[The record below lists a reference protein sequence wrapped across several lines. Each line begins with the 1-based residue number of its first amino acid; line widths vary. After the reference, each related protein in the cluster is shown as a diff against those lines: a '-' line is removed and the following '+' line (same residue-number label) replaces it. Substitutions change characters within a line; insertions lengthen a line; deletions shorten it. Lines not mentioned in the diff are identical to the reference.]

1 MNEAIRVL
9 CVDDHAFLVEGLR
22 ARFAIE
28 HDMEFV
34 GHLPNT
40 TELGDQV
47 ARSKADVVLLDIE
60 MPGPD
65 AFEAI
70 GDLRRRFPAV
80 RTILLSAHVRDQYID
95 RAYRAGAWGYLS
107 KGDSPDAVIDGIRR
121 VTRGELAFSPEVL
134 TRAAGSA
141 GQRPSGGRKGGERSR
156 LGLLTDREKTIL
168 RMIARG
174 LSRTRIA
181 RELCRSPMTI
191 DNHRKS
197 IMRKLGIHDRGEL
210 VRYAINEGL
219 D

>member
-1 MNEAIRVL
+1 MSATIRVL

-22 ARFAIE
+22 ARLAVE
-28 HDMEFV
+28 DDMEFV
-34 GHLPNT
+34 GHLPSAID
-40 TELGDQV
+40 LGERV
-47 ARSKADVVLLDIE
+47 AQSKADIVLLDIE

-70 GDLRRRFPAV
+70 GDLRRRFPEV
-80 RTILLSAHVRDQYID
+80 RTILLSAHIRDQYVD
-95 RAYRAGAWGYLS
+95 RAYRSGAWGYLS
-107 KGDSPDAVIDGIRR
+107 KGDSPDSVIDGIRR
-121 VTRGELAFSPEVL
+121 VTRGELAFSAEVL
-134 TRAAGSA
+134 TRAVGN
-141 GQRPSGGRKGGERSR
+141 GPKRREGGRKGADRSR
-156 LGLLTDREKTIL
+156 LGLLTDRERTIL

-181 RELCRSPMTI
+181 RELCRSPMTV

>member
-1 MNEAIRVL
+1 MTGSVRVL

-22 ARFAIE
+22 ARLAIE

-34 GHLPNT
+34 GHLLST
-40 TELGDQV
+40 SALGDHV
-47 ARSKADVVLLDIE
+47 AKSKADVVLLDIE
-60 MPGPD
+60 LPGPD

-70 GDLRRRFPAV
+70 GDLRRRFPQV

-107 KGDSPDAVIDGIRR
+107 KSDSPDSVIDGIRR
-121 VTRGELAFSPEVL
+121 VTRGELAFSAEVL
-134 TRAAGSA
+134 TRAAGGKARREPGS
-141 GQRPSGGRKGGERSR
+141 RKGAERSR
-156 LGLLTDREKTIL
+156 LGLLTERERTIL

-181 RELCRSPMTI
+181 SELCRSPMTI

-197 IMRKLGIHDRGEL
+197 IMRKLAIHDRGEL

>member
-1 MNEAIRVL
+1 MTASVRVL

-22 ARFAIE
+22 ARLAVE
-28 HDMEFV
+28 QDMEFV
-34 GHLPNT
+34 GHLPST
-40 TELGDQV
+40 SDLGEEV
-47 ARSKADVVLLDIE
+47 AKSKADVVLLDIE

-70 GDLRRRFPAV
+70 GDLRRRFPEV

-107 KGDSPDAVIDGIRR
+107 KSDSPDSVIDGIRR
-121 VTRGELAFSPEVL
+121 VTRGELAFSAEVL
-134 TRAAGSA
+134 TRAAGGTA
-141 GQRPSGGRKGGERSR
+141 RRDAGGRKGAERSR
-156 LGLLTDREKTIL
+156 LGLLTERERTIL

-197 IMRKLGIHDRGEL
+197 IMR
-210 VRYAINEGL
+210 
-219 D
+219 